1 MFYSELLKFDQT
13 LKGDETP
20 SCSSIFIHPELSVI
34 LPYDESG
41 SCETKLMLICM
52 FIHNK
57 HNIHNIHNIHP
68 SRTQGFTSTYMMKV
82 EVVKENPS

>member
-13 LKGDETP
+13 FKGDEDP

-41 SCETKLMLICM
+41 SCETELKLIYSSIIIIIFIISMI
-52 FIHNK
+52 FIHLQLRVILP
-57 HNIHNIHNIHP
+57 HI
-68 SRTQGFTSTYMMKV
+68 
-82 EVVKENPS
+82 

>member
-34 LPYDESG
+34 LPYDESE
-41 SCETKLMLICM
+41 SCETAANVNKLFVPGEQI
-52 FIHNK
+52 
-57 HNIHNIHNIHP
+57 
-68 SRTQGFTSTYMMKV
+68 
-82 EVVKENPS
+82 

>member
-41 SCETKLMLICM
+41 SCETELKLIYSSIIIII
-52 FIHNK
+52 FIISIIFIYHDLRV
-57 HNIHNIHNIHP
+57 ILP
-68 SRTQGFTSTYMMKV
+68 YMMKV
-82 EVVKENPS
+82 EVVKQKPS